1 MDMQLFRV
9 AASLP
14 AAMAERWWPHVDATW
29 REFEISTPVRQ
40 AAWIAQVGHES
51 GGFVFTRELWGPT
64 PAQALYEPP
73 SRKAKELGNT
83 QPGDGKRFMGRG
95 LIQVTGRGN
104 YRECGAAL
112 GVDLE
117 SNPVLLQGDALAA
130 RSAGWF
136 WRWKGLNALADAGD
150 FVGLTRRI
158 NGGTNGL
165 ADRQVRW
172 ERARRALG
180 MQ

>member
-1 MDMQLFRV
+1 MDKQLFRI
-9 AASLP
+9 AAGLP
-14 AAMAERWWPHVDATW
+14 AAMADRWWPHVDATW
-29 REFEISTPVRQ
+29 CEFDISTSARQ
-40 AAWIAQVGHES
+40 AAWVAQVGHES

-64 PAQALYEPP
+64 AAQQRYEG
-73 SRKAKELGNT
+73 RLDLGNT

-95 LIQVTGRGN
+95 LIQITGRAN
-104 YRECGAAL
+104 YRECSAAL

-117 SNPVLLQGDALAA
+117 SNPVLLQGDGLAA

-180 MQ
+180 IQ

>member
-1 MDMQLFRV
+1 MDMERFRV
-9 AASLP
+9 AAGLP
-14 AAMAERWWPHVDATW
+14 AVMAGRWWPHVDATW
-29 REFEISTPVRQ
+29 REFDISTPARQ
-40 AAWIAQVGHES
+40 SAWIAQVGHES

-64 PAQALYEPP
+64 AAQQRYEG
-73 SRKAKELGNT
+73 RIDLGNT

-95 LIQVTGRGN
+95 LIQITGRAN
-104 YRECGAAL
+104 YQACGAAL

-117 SNPVLLQGDALAA
+117 TNPVLLQGDALAA

-136 WRWKGLNALADAGD
+136 WQWKALNQFADAGD

-165 ADRQVRW
+165 ADRQMRW

-180 MQ
+180 IQ